1 MEITVASMQS
11 RRKAA
16 MSEKAAFQP
25 LLDDVYEY
33 GIPYRRG
40 VSQSGKGEKRT
51 NRVFDHTAIVSA
63 FRGAN
68 RLAQDIAPAGQQFF
82 SLTPGPLARA
92 TMQPDQQKEMAAQ
105 LEVIQLI
112 VGAHF
117 QTGEWD
123 AALAEMCLDVMASTG
138 CMLIDADKRGMSRFI
153 AVPLDEVLLTS
164 NGYNEVNGIFWER
177 KWNLQALADEF
188 GTEKFSEDLKKQLQ
202 EKPEA
207 EICLYQDTVFDV
219 KADRWVR
226 IACIKEGNDKAGIE
240 LKRGETRTCPWLTPR
255 HFKVPGETY
264 GRGPLMLVMPTVK
277 ALNTGK
283 KLTLQGAA
291 IAMLG
296 VYTAIDD
303 GVFSPDN
310 FLLAPGAVN
319 KVARNGGS
327 LGPSIM
333 RFPDPRM
340 DLTQLIFKDMAMEI
354 QMGMNDNQ
362 LPPDTAAVRSATEV
376 LERVKRIAGDHMGA
390 YGRMIMEIVVPAV
403 KRVMEIAY
411 EAKQL
416 PNTVDIDRMFVDV
429 QVASPMALA
438 REAERMQ
445 KLTQYVDLALMMV
458 QAKQAGVD
466 RYVKLDVMV
475 PEIARSMAIPERM
488 LPSDKERAAMD
499 EQAAQ
504 QQAAMMA
511 AEAAMK
517 NPEMAQQAMAA

>member
-1 MEITVASMQS
+1 MTITVASMTT

-16 MSEKAAFQP
+16 AAEKLNFQP
-25 LLDDVYEY
+25 MLDDVYEY
-33 GIPYRRG
+33 GIPFRKG
-40 VSQSGKGEKRT
+40 VSQTGKGEKRT
-51 NRVFDHTAIVSA
+51 NRIFDHTAPVSA

-68 RLAQDIAPAGQQFF
+68 RLAQDIAPSGQQFYD
-82 SLTPGPLARA
+82 LTPGTLAKA
-92 TMQPDQQKEMAAQ
+92 AMNDDQQKEMAKE
-105 LEVIQLI
+105 LEVIQL
-112 VGAHF
+112 VTGAHF

-138 CMLIDADKRGMSRFI
+138 CMLIDADRKGMARFI

-177 KWNLQALADEF
+177 KWSLQSLSDEF
-188 GTEKFSEDLKKQLQ
+188 GDEKFSTALKMRLK
-202 EKPEA
+202 EKPE
-207 EICLYQDTVFDV
+207 EEVCLYQDTVFDA

-226 IACIKEGNDKAGIE
+226 IAYIKESDNGAGLE

-310 FLLAPGAVN
+310 FVLAPGAVN
-319 KVARNGGS
+319 KVARNGGT

-333 RFPDPRM
+333 KFPDPRM

-376 LERVKRIAGDHMGA
+376 LERVKRAAGDHMGA

-403 KRVMEIAY
+403 KRVMEIAFD
-411 EAKQL
+411 AGQL
-416 PNTVDIDRMFVDV
+416 PKTVNIDRLFVDIK
-429 QVASPMALA
+429 VASPMALA
-438 REAERMQ
+438 REAERLQ
-445 KLTQYVDLALMMV
+445 KLTQYVDLCLMML
-458 QAKQAGVD
+458 QAKQGGVD
-466 RYVKLDVMV
+466 RYVKLDVLV
-475 PEIARSMAIPERM
+475 PEIARNLAIPERM
-488 LPSDKERAAMD
+488 IPSDTERQQQD

-511 AEAAMK
+511 AQVAEK
-517 NPEMAQQAMAA
+517 NPDLAKEAMAA

>member
-1 MEITVASMQS
+1 
-11 RRKAA
+11 
-16 MSEKAAFQP
+16 
-25 LLDDVYEY
+25 
-33 GIPYRRG
+33 
-40 VSQSGKGEKRT
+40 
-51 NRVFDHTAIVSA
+51 
-63 FRGAN
+63 
-68 RLAQDIAPAGQQFF
+68 
-82 SLTPGPLARA
+82 
-92 TMQPDQQKEMAAQ
+92 
-105 LEVIQLI
+105 
-112 VGAHF
+112 
-117 QTGEWD
+117 
-123 AALAEMCLDVMASTG
+123 
-138 CMLIDADKRGMSRFI
+138 
-153 AVPLDEVLLTS
+153 
-164 NGYNEVNGIFWER
+164 
-177 KWNLQALADEF
+177 
-188 GTEKFSEDLKKQLQ
+188 
-202 EKPEA
+202 
-207 EICLYQDTVFDV
+207 
-219 KADRWVR
+219 
-226 IACIKEGNDKAGIE
+226 
-240 LKRGETRTCPWLTPR
+240 
-255 HFKVPGETY
+255 
-264 GRGPLMLVMPTVK
+264 MLVMPTVK

-319 KVARNGGS
+319 KVARNGGT

-403 KRVMEIAY
+403 KRVMEIAF
-411 EAKQL
+411 ESKQL
-416 PNTVDIDRMFVDV
+416 PNEVDIDRLFVDV

-458 QAKQAGVD
+458 QAKAAGVD

-488 LPSDKERAAMD
+488 IPSDEERKALD
-499 EQAAQ
+499 EQAAA

-511 AEAAMK
+511 LQNPDAM
-517 NPEMAQQAMAA
+517 QAMSA